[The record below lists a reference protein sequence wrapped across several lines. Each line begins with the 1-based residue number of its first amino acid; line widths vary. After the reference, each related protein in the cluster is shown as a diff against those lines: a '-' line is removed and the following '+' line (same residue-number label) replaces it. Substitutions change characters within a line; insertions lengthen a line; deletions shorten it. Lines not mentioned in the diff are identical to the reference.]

1 MDKLSRWI
9 GKKGFIDIFVLKN
22 NNEKDN
28 MDDKLQLLIS
38 RLKEYKSAVIA
49 FSGGVDSTFLA
60 RIAKDVFGDN
70 LLLITATSSTY
81 PFYELDEAK
90 SLAEMLGIK
99 HKIIVSE
106 EIDIPGYADNPPDRC
121 YYCKS
126 ELFGKIKYI
135 ASNEGFEVI
144 FDGSNA
150 DDLKDFRPG
159 MKAKQEKGVIS
170 PLADSGFTKDDIR
183 YFSSELKL
191 PTASKQSYAC
201 LASRFPYG
209 EKITKVKLDRLAMA
223 EFEVRKLGFS
233 QFRIRSHE
241 NLARL
246 EFIPAEME
254 KAWEIKDKLTDICK
268 NFGFTFVTIDLKGY
282 RTGSMNEV
290 LPESVKL
297 NFLKT
302 DTK

>member
-1 MDKLSRWI
+1 MGENLAI
-9 GKKGFIDIFVLKN
+9 LKN
-22 NNEKDN
+22 
-28 MDDKLQLLIS
+28 
-38 RLKEYKSAVIA
+38 RLKKYKSAVIA

-60 RIAKDVFGDN
+60 CIAKDVLGDN

-81 PFYELDEAK
+81 PFYELEEAK
-90 SLAEMLGIK
+90 SLATLLGIK

-135 ASNEGFEVI
+135 ASEEGYEAV

-170 PLADSGFTKDDIR
+170 PLADSGFTKSDIR
-183 YFSSELKL
+183 HFSAKLNL
-191 PTASKQSYAC
+191 PTATKQSYAC

-223 EFEVRKLGFS
+223 EFEVRNLGFS

-241 NLARL
+241 NLARF
-246 EFIPAEME
+246 EFIPSEMD
-254 KAWEIKDKLTDICK
+254 KAWEIKDKLTEICQK
-268 NFGFTFVTIDLKGY
+268 SGFNYITIDLKGY

-290 LPESVKL
+290 LSDSDKKGYQKSNEK
-297 NFLKT
+297 
-302 DTK
+302 

>member
-1 MDKLSRWI
+1 LDKLSRRI

-90 SLAEMLGIK
+90 SLAAMLGIK

-183 YFSSELKL
+183 YFSAELKL

-209 EKITKVKLDRLAMA
+209 EKITKVKLDRLALA

-246 EFIPAEME
+246 EFIPAELD

-268 NFGFTFVTIDLKGY
+268 NSGFTFVTIDLKGY

-290 LPESVKL
+290 LSDSEKRGYE
-297 NFLKT
+297 NHI
-302 DTK
+302 

>member
-1 MDKLSRWI
+1 MEDKLE
-9 GKKGFIDIFVLKN
+9 D
-22 NNEKDN
+22 
-28 MDDKLQLLIS
+28 LIA

-60 RIAKDVFGDN
+60 RVARDIFEEN

-81 PFYELDEAK
+81 PFYELEEAK
-90 SLAEMLGIK
+90 SLAGLLKIK
-99 HKIIVSE
+99 HRIIVSE

-135 ASNEGFEVI
+135 ATEEHYQAV

-183 YFSSELKL
+183 FFSEKYNL
-191 PTASKQSYAC
+191 PTAKKQSYAC

-209 EKITKVKLDRLAMA
+209 EKITAIKLDRLATA
-223 EFEVRKLGFS
+223 EYEVRKEGFS

-246 EFIPAEME
+246 EFIPSEMDR
-254 KAWEIKDKLTDICK
+254 AWELRDKLTEICK
-268 NFGFTFVTIDLKGY
+268 NSGFTFVTIDLKGY

-290 LPESVKL
+290 LSDSVKTMFM
-297 NFLKT
+297 NNNSK
-302 DTK
+302 

>member
-1 MDKLSRWI
+1 
-9 GKKGFIDIFVLKN
+9 
-22 NNEKDN
+22 
-28 MDDKLQLLIS
+28 MDDKLQHLIS
-38 RLKEYKSAVIA
+38 HLKEYNSAVIA

-60 RIAKDVFGDN
+60 RIAKDVYGDN

-90 SLAEMLGIK
+90 SLASLLEIK

-106 EIDIPGYADNPPDRC
+106 EIEIPGYADNPPDRC

-135 ASNEGFEVI
+135 ATNEGFEVI

-150 DDLKDFRPG
+150 DDQKDFRPG

-170 PLADSGFTKDDIR
+170 PLAVSGFTKNDIR
-183 YFSSELKL
+183 HFSAKFGL
-191 PTASKQSYAC
+191 PTAKKQSYAC

-209 EKITKVKLDRLAMA
+209 EKITKPKLDRLAIA
-223 EFEVRKLGFS
+223 EFEVRELGFS

-241 NLARL
+241 DLARF
-246 EFIPAEME
+246 EFIPEEMD
-254 KAWEIKDKLTDICK
+254 KAWKMREKLMEICK
-268 NFGFTFVTIDLKGY
+268 KNGFVFVTIDLKGY

-290 LPESVKL
+290 LSDSVKKAYQ
-297 NFLKT
+297 NQK
-302 DTK
+302 

>member
-1 MDKLSRWI
+1 MDEKLI
-9 GKKGFIDIFVLKN
+9 ILKA
-22 NNEKDN
+22 
-28 MDDKLQLLIS
+28 

-60 RIAKDVFGDN
+60 RIAKDVFGEN
-70 LLLITATSSTY
+70 LLLITASSSTY
-81 PFYELDEAK
+81 PFYELEEAK
-90 SLAEMLGIK
+90 SLALLLGIK

-106 EIDIPGYADNPPDRC
+106 EIDIPGYSDNPPDRC

-135 ASNEGFEVI
+135 ASEEGYEAV

-170 PLADSGFTKDDIR
+170 PLAEIGFTKNDIR
-183 YFSSELKL
+183 HFSGKLNL

-223 EFEVRKLGFS
+223 EFEVRNLGFS

-241 NLARL
+241 SLARF
-246 EFIPAEME
+246 EFIPSEMD
-254 KAWEIKDKLTDICK
+254 KAWGIKDKLAEICHRS
-268 NFGFTFVTIDLKGY
+268 GFNYITIDLNGY

-290 LPESVKL
+290 LSDSYKRGYQ
-297 NFLKT
+297 KS

>member
-1 MDKLSRWI
+1 MDEKLELLKT
-9 GKKGFIDIFVLKN
+9 GLKK
-22 NNEKDN
+22 
-28 MDDKLQLLIS
+28 
-38 RLKEYKSAVIA
+38 YKSAVIA

-60 RIAKDVFGDN
+60 RIAKDVYGDN

-90 SLAEMLGIK
+90 SLAQLLGVK

-106 EIDIPGYADNPPDRC
+106 EIDIPGYAENPPDRC

-135 ASNEGFEVI
+135 STKDGFEAVL
-144 FDGSNA
+144 DGSNA

-170 PLADSGFTKDDIR
+170 PLADAGFTKMDIR
-183 YFSSELKL
+183 RFSAELNL
-191 PTASKQSYAC
+191 PTAGKQSYAC

-209 EKITKVKLDRLAMA
+209 EKITKVKLDRLGSA
-223 EFEVRKLGFS
+223 EFEVRKLGFT

-241 NLARL
+241 NLARF
-246 EFIPAEME
+246 EFIPSEMDL
-254 KAWEIKDKLTDICK
+254 AWSIKDKLTEICLK
-268 NFGFTFVTIDLKGY
+268 SGFNYVTIDLKGY

-290 LPESVKL
+290 LSESDKKGFQTS
-297 NFLKT
+297 NT
-302 DTK
+302 N

>member
-1 MDKLSRWI
+1 
-9 GKKGFIDIFVLKN
+9 
-22 NNEKDN
+22 
-28 MDDKLQLLIS
+28 MDDKLQLLKS
-38 RLKEYKSAVIA
+38 RLKEYKRAVIA

-90 SLAEMLGIK
+90 SLAAMLGIN

-106 EIDIPGYADNPPDRC
+106 EIEIPGYADNPPDRC

-135 ASNEGFEVI
+135 ASKEGFDAI
-144 FDGSNA
+144 LDGSNA

-170 PLADSGFTKDDIR
+170 PLADSGFTKNDIR
-183 YFSSELKL
+183 HFSAELKL
-191 PTASKQSYAC
+191 PTATKQSYAC

-209 EKITKVKLDRLAMA
+209 EKITKVKLDRLAIA
-223 EFEVRKLGFS
+223 EFEVRKLGFT

-241 NLARL
+241 NLARF
-246 EFIPAEME
+246 EFIPSEMD
-254 KAWEIKDKLTDICK
+254 KAWEIKDKLIEICK
-268 NFGFTFVTIDLKGY
+268 NSGFNYITIDLSGY

-290 LPESVKL
+290 LSESEK
-297 NFLKT
+297 KGY
-302 DTK
+302 

>member
-1 MDKLSRWI
+1 MEEKLEN
-9 GKKGFIDIFVLKN
+9 LKT
-22 NNEKDN
+22 
-28 MDDKLQLLIS
+28 
-38 RLKEYKSAVIA
+38 RLKVYESAVIA

-60 RIAKDVFGDN
+60 RIAKDVYGDN

-81 PFYELDEAK
+81 PFYELEEARL
-90 SLAEMLGIK
+90 LALLLGIK

-135 ASNEGFEVI
+135 ANKEGYEVI

-170 PLADSGFTKDDIR
+170 PLAEIGFTKSDIR
-183 YFSSELKL
+183 HFSKELNL
-191 PTASKQSYAC
+191 PTATKQSYAC

-209 EKITKVKLDRLAMA
+209 EKITKIKLDRLGVA
-223 EFEVRKLGFS
+223 EFEVRKLGFT

-241 NLARL
+241 NLARF
-246 EFIPAEME
+246 EFIPSEMD
-254 KAWEIKDKLTDICK
+254 KAWGIKSQLEDICK
-268 NFGFTFVTIDLKGY
+268 KSGFSYVTIDLTGY

-290 LPESVKL
+290 LSESDKHGYEKRPL
-297 NFLKT
+297 NNA
-302 DTK
+302 

>member
-1 MDKLSRWI
+1 MMEDKLTILSDYL
-9 GKKGFIDIFVLKN
+9 KKYRN
-22 NNEKDN
+22 
-28 MDDKLQLLIS
+28 
-38 RLKEYKSAVIA
+38 AVIA

-60 RIAKDVFGDN
+60 RIAKNVYGDN

-81 PFYELDEAK
+81 PFYELEEAK
-90 SLAEMLGIK
+90 SLALLLGIK
-99 HKIIVSE
+99 HKIILSE
-106 EIDIPGYADNPPDRC
+106 EIDIPGYSENPPDRC

-135 ASNEGFEVI
+135 ATKEGYEVI

-150 DDLKDFRPG
+150 DDLIDFRPG

-170 PLADSGFTKDDIR
+170 PLAETGFTKNDIR
-183 YFSSELKL
+183 HFSAKLNL
-191 PTASKQSYAC
+191 PTATKQSYAC

-209 EKITKVKLDRLAMA
+209 EKITKVKLDRLATA
-223 EFEVRKLGFS
+223 EFDVRKLGFT

-246 EFIPAEME
+246 EFIPSEMN
-254 KAWEIKDKLTDICK
+254 KAWAIREKLSEICK
-268 NFGFTFVTIDLKGY
+268 ISGFIYITIDLTGY

-290 LPESVKL
+290 LSDSDK
-297 NFLKT
+297 K
-302 DTK
+302 DYQ

>member
-1 MDKLSRWI
+1 MEEKLEI
-9 GKKGFIDIFVLKN
+9 LK
-22 NNEKDN
+22 
-28 MDDKLQLLIS
+28 S
-38 RLKEYKSAVIA
+38 RLKEYQSAVIA

-60 RIAKDVFGDN
+60 RVAKDVFGDN
-70 LLLITATSSTY
+70 LLLVTATSSTY

-90 SLAEMLGIK
+90 SLAKLLGIK

-135 ASNEGFEVI
+135 ASQEGYQVVY
-144 FDGSNA
+144 DGSNA

-183 YFSSELKL
+183 FFSGKLNL
-191 PTASKQSYAC
+191 PTAGKQSYAC

-209 EKITKVKLDRLAMA
+209 EKITKVKLDRLATA
-223 EFEVRKLGFS
+223 EFEVRKLGFT

-241 NLARL
+241 NMARF
-246 EFIPAEME
+246 EFIPSEMD
-254 KAWEIKDKLTDICK
+254 KAWGIREKLTEICK
-268 NFGFTFVTIDLKGY
+268 NSGFTFVTIDLKGY

-290 LPESVKL
+290 LSDLVKA
-297 NFLKT
+297 NFQK
-302 DTK
+302 K

>member
-1 MDKLSRWI
+1 
-9 GKKGFIDIFVLKN
+9 
-22 NNEKDN
+22 
-28 MDDKLQLLIS
+28 MDDNLNLLKI

-60 RIAKDVFGDN
+60 RIAKDVFGDK

-81 PFYELDEAK
+81 PFYELEEAK
-90 SLAEMLGIK
+90 SLAELLGIK

-126 ELFGKIKYI
+126 ELFGKIKHI
-135 ASNEGFEVI
+135 ASLEGYEAVL
-144 FDGSNA
+144 DGSNA
-150 DDLKDFRPG
+150 DDLNDFRPG
-159 MKAKQEKGVIS
+159 MRAKLEKGVIS
-170 PLADSGFTKDDIR
+170 PLADSGFTKNEIR
-183 YFSSELKL
+183 RLSAILNL
-191 PTASKQSYAC
+191 PTATKQSYAC

-209 EKITKVKLDRLAMA
+209 EKITKIKLDRLATA
-223 EFEVRKLGFS
+223 EFEVRKLGFT

-246 EFIPAEME
+246 EFIPSEMD
-254 KAWEIKDKLTDICK
+254 KAWETKDMLTAICK
-268 NFGFTFVTIDLKGY
+268 NSGFTFVTIDLKGY

-290 LPESVKL
+290 LPESVKAS
-297 NFLKT
+297 FLKT
-302 DTK
+302 DKR

>member
-1 MDKLSRWI
+1 
-9 GKKGFIDIFVLKN
+9 
-22 NNEKDN
+22 

-38 RLKEYKSAVIA
+38 SLKEYKSAVIA

-60 RIAKDVFGDN
+60 RVAKDVFGDN

-106 EIDIPGYADNPPDRC
+106 EIEIPGYADNPPDRC

-135 ASNEGFEVI
+135 AEKEGFEVI

-170 PLADSGFTKDDIR
+170 PLSDSGFTKDDIR
-183 YFSSELKL
+183 RLSAGLNL

-209 EKITKVKLDRLAMA
+209 EKITKEKLDRLATA

-241 NLARL
+241 NLARF
-246 EFIPAEME
+246 EFIPAEMD
-254 KAWEIKDKLTDICK
+254 KAWEIKEKLTDICK
-268 NFGFTFVTIDLKGY
+268 NSGFTFVTIDLKGY

-290 LPESVKL
+290 LSDSEKRGYENHL
-297 NFLKT
+297 
-302 DTK
+302 

>member
-1 MDKLSRWI
+1 MDEKLELLKT
-9 GKKGFIDIFVLKN
+9 GLKK
-22 NNEKDN
+22 
-28 MDDKLQLLIS
+28 
-38 RLKEYKSAVIA
+38 YKSAVIA

-60 RIAKDVFGDN
+60 RIAKDVYGDN

-90 SLAEMLGIK
+90 SLVQFLGIT

-106 EIDIPGYADNPPDRC
+106 EIDIPGYAENPPDRC

-135 ASNEGFEVI
+135 ATKDGFEAVL
-144 FDGSNA
+144 DGSNA

-159 MKAKQEKGVIS
+159 MKAKQEKGIIS
-170 PLADSGFTKDDIR
+170 PLADAGFTKLDIR
-183 YFSSELKL
+183 RISAELNL
-191 PTASKQSYAC
+191 PTAGKQSYAC

-209 EKITKVKLDRLAMA
+209 EKITKVKLDRVGSA
-223 EFEVRKLGFS
+223 EFEVRKLGFT

-246 EFIPAEME
+246 EFTSSEMD
-254 KAWEIKDKLTDICK
+254 KAWLIKDKLTEICLK
-268 NFGFTFVTIDLKGY
+268 SGFNYVTIDLKGY

-290 LPESVKL
+290 LSESDK
-297 NFLKT
+297 KGYQKS
-302 DTK
+302 DTH

>member
-1 MDKLSRWI
+1 
-9 GKKGFIDIFVLKN
+9 
-22 NNEKDN
+22 

-60 RIAKDVFGDN
+60 RIAKDVFGDK
-70 LLLITATSSTY
+70 LLLITASSSTY
-81 PFYELDEAK
+81 PFYELEEAK
-90 SLAEMLGIK
+90 TLAEMLGIK

-106 EIDIPGYADNPPDRC
+106 EIEIPGYADNPPDRC

-183 YFSSELKL
+183 HFSSELKL
-191 PTASKQSYAC
+191 PTALKQSYAC

-209 EKITKVKLDRLAMA
+209 EKITKVKLDRLATA

-254 KAWEIKDKLTDICK
+254 KAWEIKDKLADICK
-268 NFGFTFVTIDLKGY
+268 NSGFTFVTIDLKGY

-297 NFLKT
+297 SFLNT

>member
-1 MDKLSRWI
+1 MEEKLKI
-9 GKKGFIDIFVLKN
+9 LTD
-22 NNEKDN
+22 
-28 MDDKLQLLIS
+28 
-38 RLKEYKSAVIA
+38 RLGEFSSAVIA

-60 RIAKDVFGDN
+60 RIGKDVFGDK

-81 PFYELDEAK
+81 PFYELEEAK
-90 SLAEMLGIK
+90 SLARLLGIQ
-99 HKIIVSE
+99 HQIIISE
-106 EIDIPGYADNPPDRC
+106 EIDIPGYSENPPDRC

-135 ASNEGFEVI
+135 ASRDGYDAV

-159 MKAKQEKGVIS
+159 MKAKLEKGVIS

-183 YFSSELKL
+183 YFSGKYNL
-191 PTASKQSYAC
+191 PTAGKQSYAC

-209 EKITKVKLDRLAMA
+209 EKITKIKLDRLAVA

-241 NLARL
+241 NLARI
-246 EFIPAEME
+246 EFIPSELD
-254 KAWEIKDKLTDICK
+254 KAWAAKDQLRAICTGA
-268 NFGFTFVTIDLKGY
+268 GFAYVTIDLKGY

-297 NFLKT
+297 GFQVHLRK
-302 DTK
+302 

>member
-1 MDKLSRWI
+1 MEDKL
-9 GKKGFIDIFVLKN
+9 KA
-22 NNEKDN
+22 
-28 MDDKLQLLIS
+28 
-38 RLKEYKSAVIA
+38 LKELLEKYKSAVIA

-60 RIAKDVFGDN
+60 RVARDVYGDK

-81 PFYELDEAK
+81 PFYELEEAK
-90 SLAEMLGIK
+90 SLATLLGIK

-135 ASNEGFEVI
+135 ASEEGYDAV

-150 DDLKDFRPG
+150 DDLRDFRPG
-159 MKAKQEKGVIS
+159 MKAKQERGVIS
-170 PLADSGFTKDDIR
+170 PLAESGFSKNDIR
-183 YFSSELKL
+183 HHSEKLNL

-209 EKITKVKLDRLAMA
+209 EKITKVKLDRLATA
-223 EFEVRKLGFS
+223 EFETRNLGFS

-241 NLARL
+241 NMARF
-246 EFIPAEME
+246 EFIPSEMD
-254 KAWEIKDKLTDICK
+254 KAWLVKDKLIEICEK
-268 NFGFTFVTIDLKGY
+268 SGFNYVTIDLKGY

-290 LPESVKL
+290 L
-297 NFLKT
+297 T
-302 DTK
+302 DTQKKGYQVRL

>member
-1 MDKLSRWI
+1 MDKSEI
-9 GKKGFIDIFVLKN
+9 LK
-22 NNEKDN
+22 D
-28 MDDKLQLLIS
+28 
-38 RLKEYKSAVIA
+38 RLKVYKSAVIA

-60 RIAKDVFGDN
+60 RIAKDVYGDN

-81 PFYELDEAK
+81 PFYELEEAK
-90 SLAEMLGIK
+90 SLAVMLKIN
-99 HKIIVSE
+99 HRIIVSE

-135 ASNEGFEVI
+135 ADKEGFEAV

-170 PLADSGFTKDDIR
+170 PLADSGFTKEDIR
-183 YFSSELKL
+183 HSSKEFNL
-191 PTASKQSYAC
+191 PTATKQSYAC

-209 EKITKVKLDRLAMA
+209 EKITKPKLDRLAMA
-223 EFEVRKLGFS
+223 EFAVRKLGFT

-241 NLARL
+241 NLARF
-246 EFIPAEME
+246 EFIPAEMD
-254 KAWEIKDKLTDICK
+254 KAWDLKDKLTEICK
-268 NFGFTFVTIDLKGY
+268 DSGFAFVTIDLKGY

-290 LPESVKL
+290 LSESVKASI
-297 NFLKT
+297 LKN
-302 DTK
+302 DTM

>member
-1 MDKLSRWI
+1 
-9 GKKGFIDIFVLKN
+9 
-22 NNEKDN
+22 

-90 SLAEMLGIK
+90 SLAAMLGIK

-135 ASNEGFEVI
+135 SSNEGFEVI

-183 YFSSELKL
+183 HFSSELKL

-209 EKITKVKLDRLAMA
+209 EKITKVKLDRLALA

-246 EFIPAEME
+246 EFIPEEMD

-268 NFGFTFVTIDLKGY
+268 NSGFTFVTIDLKGY